1 MLPLDGLP
9 LDGNRHLQFE
19 MLELRAML
27 AGDVLVSVVDGDLR
41 VTGDDQDNVLQI
53 QQLSS
58 SDPRAVRGGVSF
70 QITPDADTSINRNDA
85 GVGIVVAG
93 VTRDVA
99 IDMGD
104 GRDDLTVLG
113 ANGRQLRDL
122 LIDTG
127 SGPDAVSITRFSLS
141 RDIRVSDADSL
152 DLSLQQTKSGDVFI
166 KIDDIEGE
174 SKRSAATTSSVT
186 IRDSRLNGG
195 ANISS
200 GAPLKVKIHGN
211 IAFPDVCKT
220 PAPPAPLP
228 PCGTVH
234 VSSGAPLSLDMDQ
247 TRAAGLFIKID
258 DIEGESNDAPAAPT
272 SSISIRNSRLRSGAD
287 ISSNAPLAVDMDQTR
302 AAGVFIKIDDIKG
315 EAKDA
320 VAAPTS
326 SITIRNS
333 RLRGDANIS
342 SNAPLTVD
350 MDQTRAA
357 GVFIKID
364 DIKGEAK
371 DAVAAPTSSI
381 TIRNSRLRGDANIS
395 SNAPLT
401 VVMDQTRAAGVFIKI
416 DDIEGE
422 SRDAAAASTSSV
434 TIRKSRLRG
443 DADISSNV
451 PLALT
456 MDQTKAKGEV
466 VIKAEGIS
474 LSSDARSSKF
484 ANSIRIVDSVFGSL
498 GVVGSERR
506 DELEIERLRV
516 LGRTHIETGGGDDS
530 LTVSDTMF
538 GGFAFLDGGEDTDSL
553 ILMGTRFRHG
563 SKIVNWE

>member
-258 DIEGESNDAPAAPT
+258 DIEGESNDGRQRQRVPSRFATAGCAVAPT
-272 SSISIRNSRLRSGAD
+272 FPAMLRW
-287 ISSNAPLAVDMDQTR
+287 R
-302 AAGVFIKIDDIKG
+302 
-315 EAKDA
+315 
-320 VAAPTS
+320 
-326 SITIRNS
+326 
-333 RLRGDANIS
+333 
-342 SNAPLTVD
+342 
-350 MDQTRAA
+350 
-357 GVFIKID
+357 
-364 DIKGEAK
+364 
-371 DAVAAPTSSI
+371 
-381 TIRNSRLRGDANIS
+381 
-395 SNAPLT
+395 
-401 VVMDQTRAAGVFIKI
+401 
-416 DDIEGE
+416 
-422 SRDAAAASTSSV
+422 
-434 TIRKSRLRG
+434 
-443 DADISSNV
+443 
-451 PLALT
+451 
-456 MDQTKAKGEV
+456 
-466 VIKAEGIS
+466 
-474 LSSDARSSKF
+474 
-484 ANSIRIVDSVFGSL
+484 
-498 GVVGSERR
+498 
-506 DELEIERLRV
+506 
-516 LGRTHIETGGGDDS
+516 
-530 LTVSDTMF
+530 
-538 GGFAFLDGGEDTDSL
+538 
-553 ILMGTRFRHG
+553 
-563 SKIVNWE
+563 

>member
-272 SSISIRNSRLRSGAD
+272 SSIAIRNSRLRSGAD

-333 RLRGDANIS
+333 RLRGDADIS

-364 DIKGEAK
+364 DIKGE
-371 DAVAAPTSSI
+371 
-381 TIRNSRLRGDANIS
+381 
-395 SNAPLT
+395 
-401 VVMDQTRAAGVFIKI
+401 
-416 DDIEGE
+416 
-422 SRDAAAASTSSV
+422 SRDAAAASSSSV